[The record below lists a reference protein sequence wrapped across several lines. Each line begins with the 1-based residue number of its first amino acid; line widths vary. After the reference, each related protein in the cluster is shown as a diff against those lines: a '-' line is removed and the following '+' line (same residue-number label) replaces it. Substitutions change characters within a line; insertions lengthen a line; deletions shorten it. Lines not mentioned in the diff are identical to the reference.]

1 MSEKRRNKGGRNPKL
16 DPAVFRY
23 TVRFSEEEHN
33 RFLSMFEKSG
43 VYAKSVFLKAHFFG
57 QPFKVLKVDKT
68 LVDYYTKLSDF
79 HAQFRAIGTNYNQV
93 VKDLREKTAA
103 GMMDCKKALT
113 ECDGDMEKAVDW
125 LRQKG
130 LSKAA
135 KKAGRATSEGLVG
148 FELAA
153 DGKSGVA
160 VEVKC
165 ETDFVARL
173 DDFKTLAH
181 EIAMQIA
188 AMSPKYV
195 SEADIPA
202 EEMERVKA
210 ELMASESLASKPEEM
225 REKIVEGQLKKHFA
239 EQVLM
244 SQAYILDDSKTVEQ
258 HVKEA
263 IAKLGENIVI
273 RQFKRIELGVSE

>member
-1 MSEKRRNKGGRNPKL
+1 MN
-16 DPAVFRY
+16 V
-23 TVRFSEEEHN
+23 
-33 RFLSMFEKSG
+33 
-43 VYAKSVFLKAHFFG
+43 SVDDIK
-57 QPFKVLKVDKT
+57 K
-68 LVDYYTKLSDF
+68 
-79 HAQFRAIGTNYNQV
+79 
-93 VKDLREKTAA
+93 LRELTGVGLTDA
-103 GMMDCKKALT
+103 KKALVET
-113 ECDGDMEKAVDW
+113 DGDFDKA
-125 LRQKG
+125 LEAMRKKG
-130 LSKAA
+130 LTKAE
-135 KKAGRATSEGLVG
+135 KKGDREAREGLIEGYVH
-148 FELAA
+148 
-153 DGKSGVA
+153 SGRIGVV
-160 VEVKC
+160 VEVNC

-210 ELMASESLASKPEEM
+210 ELMASEALASKPEEM
-225 REKIVEGQLKKHFA
+225 REKIVEGQLKKHFV

-263 IAKLGENIVI
+263 IAKLGENIVV
-273 RQFKRIELGVSE
+273 RQFRRIELGVSE